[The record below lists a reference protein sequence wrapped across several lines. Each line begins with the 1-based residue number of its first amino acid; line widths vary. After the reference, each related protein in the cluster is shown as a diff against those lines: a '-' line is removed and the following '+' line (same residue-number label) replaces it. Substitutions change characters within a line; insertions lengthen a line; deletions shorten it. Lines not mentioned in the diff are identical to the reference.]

1 MIPHGLAG
9 SFDIWYFKETRRRV
23 HYPCPR
29 EYRMASKALGVF
41 KVSNELL
48 DHCEQLKLRFEED
61 GYLFFRGV
69 LDLDKIQQV
78 KSDFVDV
85 LQQQGIAKA
94 RESEAIWTG
103 VGIEAIDDRA
113 LYGQTSYVELIESQR
128 TRDLMERVLGEAVYK
143 FKATNI
149 RYSLPHDPR
158 HVTPPHQDHFFI
170 RANSEFRTVWIPLMP
185 IDKRVGGLVVA
196 AGSHRGG
203 LREHVEQE
211 SVFSY
216 QMKGR
221 KQRGVALDTIAEPW
235 LTTEYLP
242 GDVVVFHCLTLHWA
256 L

>member
-1 MIPHGLAG
+1 
-9 SFDIWYFKETRRRV
+9 
-23 HYPCPR
+23 
-29 EYRMASKALGVF
+29 
-41 KVSNELL
+41 
-48 DHCEQLKLRFEED
+48 
-61 GYLFFRGV
+61 
-69 LDLDKIQQV
+69 
-78 KSDFVDV
+78 
-85 LQQQGIAKA
+85 
-94 RESEAIWTG
+94 
-103 VGIEAIDDRA
+103 
-113 LYGQTSYVELIESQR
+113 
-128 TRDLMERVLGEAVYK
+128 
-143 FKATNI
+143 
-149 RYSLPHDPR
+149 

-242 GDVVVFHCLTLHWA
+242 GDVVVFHSLMLHWA
-256 L
+256 LPNTSDRIRLSLDARCQPARTPRTWQAETSILEQRQFRKDVN